1 MSFSRSKKVFFISEC
16 LLNQNIRAYGVGN
29 VKGEG
34 PLKEILELFMLR
46 GVGITVVSCPEISYE
61 GLKRSACGIERY
73 DNEIYKKHCVKLA
86 NDVIERYKAY
96 LADDY
101 RVGGFI
107 CVNGSPSC
115 AIDFCYS
122 ENNKCNMPGIFI
134 QELQSQL
141 MKENLSLAFIG
152 IRTKELDKALT
163 KINQII
169 DSL

>member
-1 MSFSRSKKVFFISEC
+1 MGFSRSKKVFFISEC

-34 PLKEILELFMLR
+34 SLKEILELLMLR
-46 GVGITVVSCPEISYE
+46 GIGITVVSCPEISYE
-61 GLKRSACGIERY
+61 GLKRNACGIERY
-73 DNEIYKKHCVKLA
+73 DNGIYKKHCAKLA
-86 NDVIERYKAY
+86 KNIIERYKAY

-122 ENNKCNMPGIFI
+122 ENNRCNLPGIFI
-134 QELQSQL
+134 QALQSQL
-141 MKENLSLAFIG
+141 IKENLSLTFIG
-152 IRTKELDKALT
+152 IRTKELDKALA